1 MAAFWRPPN
10 FFTQNT
16 GDEGKLI
23 QDFVGWLLLRR
34 VCVASKKKKKKKK
47 RKTIRKTKREK
58 KKKKKKKK
66 KKNRNTLSKTR
77 RDVSLLIKYLV

>member
-23 QDFVGWLLLRR
+23 QDFVGWLLHRR
-34 VCVASKKKKKKKK
+34 VCVASKKKKKKKPEHIK
-47 RKTIRKTKREK
+47 Q
-58 KKKKKKKK
+58 
-66 KKNRNTLSKTR
+66 NTERCFVVNK
-77 RDVSLLIKYLV
+77 VFSLKEPAERVGKY